1 MSPSND
7 RRSPMPLLKT
17 CQTCFHLKIRCE
29 KTQDSDL
36 CDRCLRLGKT
46 CIFNQA
52 RRRQNVNRQRERL
65 GAQSVSDRSSKSP
78 ANRQQQ
84 ARGSEADHDILNK
97 DASLDPFEQGIL
109 TFEKGQRLLEIFT
122 RRFIPYFPFVL
133 FPSDSSIEE
142 LNSQHPCA
150 CLAMLAAASYT
161 DVGTQVALGNLFK
174 QIVAV
179 RMVDGDFN
187 QLDLL
192 QGLLIHVAWAH
203 YQPKPKRYIQ
213 HLHLIT
219 SIISD
224 LRLDRPRKPKLW
236 SAEGGRYQNKPDWQ
250 PNEMRA
256 LAGAYYLSS
265 SSSIIL
271 QKSRQVFNTTYLL
284 ACCEHLASLNQY
296 PTDKFLP
303 YITRVQT
310 LIENIEDLVCK
321 TATTDN
327 GLQFFTE
334 CQEITQKCLDIKSTL
349 PFPLSESPPLL
360 LQIHILELM
369 LSQSSPRGTAFGLDK
384 FQNPFQDETTLNEWL
399 STSMSATRSLIG
411 VILVMPQGEEVAMS
425 NMGWIMMNCALN
437 LAVRLDLIAARG
449 SLSGFTQQL
458 RRFLDMGHTL
468 RQLVLRFEAVPGPDA
483 SADHP
488 FHGIVKRV
496 RRLENWYLSQVA
508 QQTADSTSSISP
520 SSGSQPSISLSDH
533 TSGMPV
539 SMPLP
544 YQNWNMGGGSEWYQ
558 NPDLDIS
565 TFLFA
570 DPIDF
575 PMNFAWAS

>member
-1 MSPSND
+1 
-7 RRSPMPLLKT
+7 
-17 CQTCFHLKIRCE
+17 
-29 KTQDSDL
+29 
-36 CDRCLRLGKT
+36 
-46 CIFNQA
+46 
-52 RRRQNVNRQRERL
+52 
-65 GAQSVSDRSSKSP
+65 
-78 ANRQQQ
+78 
-84 ARGSEADHDILNK
+84 
-97 DASLDPFEQGIL
+97 
-109 TFEKGQRLLEIFT
+109 
-122 RRFIPYFPFVL
+122 
-133 FPSDSSIEE
+133 
-142 LNSQHPCA
+142 
-150 CLAMLAAASYT
+150 MLAAASYN

-179 RMVDGDFN
+179 RMIDGDFN

-203 YQPKPKRYIQ
+203 YQPKPKR
-213 HLHLIT
+213 
-219 SIISD
+219 
-224 LRLDRPRKPKLW
+224 PRKPKLW

-250 PNEMRA
+250 PDEMRA

-321 TATTDN
+321 TAPTDN

-334 CQEITQKCLDIKSTL
+334 CQEITQKCSDIKSSL

-411 VILVMPQGEEVAMS
+411 VVLVMPQGEEVAMS

-449 SLSGFTQQL
+449 SLSGFTQHL
-458 RRFLDMGHTL
+458 RRFLDMKHTL

-483 SADHP
+483 LPDHP
-488 FHGIVKRV
+488 FHGIVKRI

-508 QQTADSTSSISP
+508 QQTAESVSSISP
-520 SSGSQPSISLSDH
+520 SSSSQPSISLSDH
-533 TSGMPV
+533 TNGMPV
-539 SMPLP
+539 SLPLP
-544 YQNWNMGGGSEWYQ
+544 YQNWNMGGGTEWYQ

-575 PMNFAWAS
+575 PINFAWAS

>member
-1 MSPSND
+1 MSKD
-7 RRSPMPLLKT
+7 RSSPMPLLKT

-46 CIFNQA
+46 CVFNQA

-65 GAQSVSDRSSKSP
+65 GAKSASRSP
-78 ANRQQQ
+78 GNPQ
-84 ARGSEADHDILNK
+84 ARTVEGNHDILNK
-97 DASLDPFEQGIL
+97 DVSLDPFEQGFL
-109 TFEKGQRLLEIFT
+109 DFETGRQLLHIFRSRL
-122 RRFIPYFPFVL
+122 IPYFPFVL
-133 FPSDSSIEE
+133 FPIESSIEE
-142 LNSQHPCA
+142 LNQEHPCA
-150 CLAMLAAASYT
+150 CLAMLVAASYS
-161 DVGTQVALGNLFK
+161 DVTLQVALGNLFK

-179 RMVDGDFN
+179 RMVEGDFN

-192 QGLLIHVAWAH
+192 QGLLIHVAC
-203 YQPKPKRYIQ
+203 
-213 HLHLIT
+213 
-219 SIISD
+219 IISD

-236 SAEGGRYQNKPDWQ
+236 SAEGGRYQNQPEWQ
-250 PNEMRA
+250 PDEMRA

-271 QKSRQVFNTTYLL
+271 QKSRQVFNTTYLS

-296 PTDKFLP
+296 PTDRFLP
-303 YITRVQT
+303 YIIQTQT

-321 TATTDN
+321 TAPTDN

-334 CQEITQKCLDIKSTL
+334 CQEITQKCGMIKTTL

-384 FQNPFQDETTLNEWL
+384 FQNPFEDETTLNEWL

-449 SLSGFTQQL
+449 SLSGFTQHL
-458 RRFLDMGHTL
+458 RRFLDMKHTL
-468 RQLVLRFEAVPGPDA
+468 RQLVLRFQGVPGPDA
-483 SADHP
+483 PPDHP
-488 FHGIVKRV
+488 FHSIVKRI
-496 RRLENWYLSQVA
+496 RRLENWYLSQIA
-508 QQTADSTSSISP
+508 QQTAASTSSISP
-520 SSGSQPSISLSDH
+520 SSGPQPSISISDH
-533 TSGMPV
+533 SGGMPV
-539 SMPLP
+539 GVPLP
-544 YQNWNMGGGSEWYQ
+544 YQNTGSWNMGGSEWYQ

-575 PMNFAWAS
+575 PIHFGWGS